1 MKILAALLVTAAL
14 LEPVARL
21 DAEVRAMVQ
30 THRAAPL
37 DRVMKVF
44 TGLGRRDVVA
54 GALLGVA
61 VFDPIAGPA
70 TARFALAALVGTTL
84 VVECLRISVGRP
96 RPGGEGGRANASF
109 PSGHAAGAFSLAW
122 VLSRRWRRLTPGWWA
137 LAAMVAWSRVYLDRH
152 YLSDVACGAVLGV
165 LCTWGIARLGPFR
178 TAPTLAE
185 SPARG
190 PGPGPAAGTDWR
202 SGPRLC

>member
-61 VFDPIAGPA
+61 VFDPIAVGP
-70 TARFALAALVGTTL
+70 R
-84 VVECLRISVGRP
+84 R
-96 RPGGEGGRANASF
+96 
-109 PSGHAAGAFSLAW
+109 
-122 VLSRRWRRLTPGWWA
+122 SRRSSA
-137 LAAMVAWSRVYLDRH
+137 S
-152 YLSDVACGAVLGV
+152 
-165 LCTWGIARLGPFR
+165 
-178 TAPTLAE
+178 
-185 SPARG
+185 
-190 PGPGPAAGTDWR
+190 
-202 SGPRLC
+202 